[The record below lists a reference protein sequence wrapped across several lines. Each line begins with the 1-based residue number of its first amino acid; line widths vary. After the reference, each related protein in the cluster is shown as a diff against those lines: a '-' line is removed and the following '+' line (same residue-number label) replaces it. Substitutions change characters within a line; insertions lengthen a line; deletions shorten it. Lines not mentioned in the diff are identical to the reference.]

1 MILDCHF
8 GPLPDPVALETL
20 AARLDG
26 RAGVAG
32 HGLFLGLA
40 SEVFVAGTDG
50 VRRLTPPDPPR
61 PGAEAGTAPMEIAPS
76 ILSADFARLGEP
88 RCRRR
93 SRPGRAASTWT

>member
-8 GPLPDPVALETL
+8 GPLPDPVALDAL

-40 SEVFVAGTDG
+40 SEVFVAGAEG
-50 VRRLTPPDPPR
+50 VRRLTPPVDHPFPGR
-61 PGAEAGTAPMEIAPS
+61 PLRFRATGRLDLGGGPGAP
-76 ILSADFARLGEP
+76 
-88 RCRRR
+88 
-93 SRPGRAASTWT
+93 